1 MESPSFQRVTQLL
14 IAWGQ
19 GEQAALDRLL
29 PLVQAEL
36 IRLAHWRT
44 IRERPGPTLQTTVLV
59 GEEYLRLIDAKQVQ
73 WQHRVHSFAMSSRL
87 MRRILVDFARS
98 RRYPKRRGGAQRVT
112 FDETL
117 APSPTRRQDL
127 AQLDDAIT
135 GLAQVDERK
144 AASWS
149 YACSAN

>member
-1 MESPSFQRVTQLL
+1 
-14 IAWGQ
+14 
-19 GEQAALDRLL
+19 
-29 PLVQAEL
+29 
-36 IRLAHWRT
+36 
-44 IRERPGPTLQTTVLV
+44 
-59 GEEYLRLIDAKQVQ
+59 
-73 WQHRVHSFAMSSRL
+73 
-87 MRRILVDFARS
+87 
-98 RRYPKRRGGAQRVT
+98 VT